1 MKNSLLYYAL
11 LSLLYLLCPVVIS
24 AQNEPDSVVVSK
36 YFDSISKDENRLRQF
51 FAQMPKGGD
60 LHNHLT
66 GSVYAETYFRLAC
79 QDSLWVNI
87 STGRLF
93 PDSVPGAIQ
102 LKPNMNNLHNIRMTL
117 IDKWFI
123 RNFNLGKFPLGADE
137 YFFGTFG
144 LFGAATKSHYAEL
157 LSELRKRAAY
167 ENVQYLEIMV
177 SSPSLTVDTYY
188 NEQLRLAMKSD
199 SLSAFRLVLD
209 SICQNIETNYRS
221 LPDSVVKQVNELDSL
236 SLQTKIPNSPVCYY
250 QFAAKRNAEPF
261 SVFAQLYLGYKC
273 CVQANSKVV
282 GVNIVSAENGE
293 TSIADYKWHMEM
305 FKYLDSKFERKVKK
319 SLHAGEL
326 TLGLVEPEEM
336 SNHISQA
343 VLTACANRIGHG
355 VDIAFETNSIQLL
368 DSMKIR
374 DIPVEINLTSNE
386 FILGVKDDVHPFML
400 YRTAGVPIVISTD
413 DPGILR
419 TSLTQQYV
427 LSTLRYGVSY
437 FEIKELIRNSITY
450 SFAPI
455 EVKKTLMKKVND
467 GFKSFENKWHENIK
481 IIQSWEKP

>member
-11 LSLLYLLCPVVIS
+11 ITLLYLLCPVVIS

-79 QDSLWVNI
+79 QDSLWVNM

-117 IDKWFI
+117 IDKWSI
-123 RNFNLGKFPLGADE
+123 RNFNPGKFPLGADE

-188 NEQLRLAMKSD
+188 NEQLRSAMKSD

-209 SICQNIETNYRS
+209 SI
-221 LPDSVVKQVNELDSL
+221 
-236 SLQTKIPNSPVCYY
+236 
-250 QFAAKRNAEPF
+250 
-261 SVFAQLYLGYKC
+261 
-273 CVQANSKVV
+273 
-282 GVNIVSAENGE
+282 
-293 TSIADYKWHMEM
+293 
-305 FKYLDSKFERKVKK
+305 
-319 SLHAGEL
+319 
-326 TLGLVEPEEM
+326 
-336 SNHISQA
+336 
-343 VLTACANRIGHG
+343 
-355 VDIAFETNSIQLL
+355 
-368 DSMKIR
+368 
-374 DIPVEINLTSNE
+374 
-386 FILGVKDDVHPFML
+386 
-400 YRTAGVPIVISTD
+400 
-413 DPGILR
+413 
-419 TSLTQQYV
+419 
-427 LSTLRYGVSY
+427 
-437 FEIKELIRNSITY
+437 
-450 SFAPI
+450 
-455 EVKKTLMKKVND
+455 
-467 GFKSFENKWHENIK
+467 
-481 IIQSWEKP
+481 

>member
-11 LSLLYLLCPVVIS
+11 LSLLYLLCPLVIS

-79 QDSLWVNI
+79 QDSLWVNM

-117 IDKWFI
+117 IDKWSI
-123 RNFNLGKFPLGADE
+123 RNFNPGKFPLGADE

-199 SLSAFRLVLD
+199 CLSAFRLVLD

-273 CVQANSKVV
+273 CMQANSKVV

-355 VDIAFETNSIQLL
+355 VDIAFETNSIKLL

-400 YRTAGVPIVISTD
+400 YRQAGVPMVISTD

-419 TSLTQQYV
+419 TSLTRQYV
-427 LSTLRYGVSY
+427 LATLRYGLCYSD
-437 FEIKELIRNSITY
+437 IKKLVLNSIKY
-450 SFAPI
+450 SFAPNI
-455 EVKKTLMKKVND
+455 NELMDKLNKEFTVFEKKWCCNLQ
-467 GFKSFENKWHENIK
+467 
-481 IIQSWEKP
+481 IINSWDKP

>member
-1 MKNSLLYYAL
+1 M
-11 LSLLYLLCPVVIS
+11 
-24 AQNEPDSVVVSK
+24 
-36 YFDSISKDENRLRQF
+36 
-51 FAQMPKGGD
+51 
-60 LHNHLT
+60 
-66 GSVYAETYFRLAC
+66 
-79 QDSLWVNI
+79 
-87 STGRLF
+87 
-93 PDSVPGAIQ
+93 
-102 LKPNMNNLHNIRMTL
+102 
-117 IDKWFI
+117 
-123 RNFNLGKFPLGADE
+123 
-137 YFFGTFG
+137 
-144 LFGAATKSHYAEL
+144 
-157 LSELRKRAAY
+157 
-167 ENVQYLEIMV
+167 
-177 SSPSLTVDTYY
+177 
-188 NEQLRLAMKSD
+188 
-199 SLSAFRLVLD
+199 
-209 SICQNIETNYRS
+209 
-221 LPDSVVKQVNELDSL
+221 PDSVVKQVNELDSL

-326 TLGLVEPEEM
+326 TLGMVEPEEM

-400 YRTAGVPIVISTD
+400 YRTADVPIVISTD

-427 LSTLRYGVSY
+427 LATLRYGVSY

-455 EVKKTLMKKVND
+455 EVKKTLMNKVSD
-467 GFKSFENKWHENIK
+467 GFKTFENKWHENIK

>member
-1 MKNSLLYYAL
+1 
-11 LSLLYLLCPVVIS
+11 
-24 AQNEPDSVVVSK
+24 
-36 YFDSISKDENRLRQF
+36 
-51 FAQMPKGGD
+51 
-60 LHNHLT
+60 
-66 GSVYAETYFRLAC
+66 
-79 QDSLWVNI
+79 
-87 STGRLF
+87 
-93 PDSVPGAIQ
+93 
-102 LKPNMNNLHNIRMTL
+102 
-117 IDKWFI
+117 
-123 RNFNLGKFPLGADE
+123 
-137 YFFGTFG
+137 
-144 LFGAATKSHYAEL
+144 
-157 LSELRKRAAY
+157 
-167 ENVQYLEIMV
+167 
-177 SSPSLTVDTYY
+177 
-188 NEQLRLAMKSD
+188 MKSD

-221 LPDSVVKQVNELDSL
+221 LPDSVVKQVNVLDFL
-236 SLQTKIPNSPVCYY
+236 SLQSKIPNSPVCYY

-273 CVQANSKVV
+273 CLQPNSKVV

-305 FKYLDSKFERKVKK
+305 FNYLDNKFTRGVKK

-343 VLTACANRIGHG
+343 VLTAHANRIGHG
-355 VDIAFETNSIQLL
+355 VDIAFETNSIDLL

-400 YRTAGVPIVISTD
+400 YRQAGVPMVISTD

-427 LSTLRYGVSY
+427 LATLRYGLCYSD
-437 FEIKELIRNSITY
+437 IKKLVLNSIKY
-450 SFAPI
+450 SFAPNI
-455 EVKKTLMKKVND
+455 NELMDKLNKEFTVFEKKWCRNLQ
-467 GFKSFENKWHENIK
+467 
-481 IIQSWEKP
+481 IINSWDKP

>member
-11 LSLLYLLCPVVIS
+11 ITLLYLLYPVVIS

-79 QDSLWVNI
+79 QDSLWVNM

-117 IDKWFI
+117 IDKWSI
-123 RNFNLGKFPLGADE
+123 RNFNPGKFPLGADE

-188 NEQLRLAMKSD
+188 NEQLRSAMKSD

-221 LPDSVVKQVNELDSL
+221 LPDSVVKQVNVLDFL
-236 SLQTKIPNSPVCYY
+236 SLQSKIPNSPVCYY

-273 CVQANSKVV
+273 CLQPNSKVV

-305 FKYLDSKFERKVKK
+305 FNYLDNKFTRGVKK

-343 VLTACANRIGHG
+343 VLTAHANRIGHG
-355 VDIAFETNSIQLL
+355 VDIAFETNSIDLL

-400 YRTAGVPIVISTD
+400 YRQAGVPMVISTD

-427 LSTLRYGVSY
+427 LATLRYGLCYSD
-437 FEIKELIRNSITY
+437 IKKLVLNSIKY
-450 SFAPI
+450 SFAPNI
-455 EVKKTLMKKVND
+455 NELMDKLNKEFTVFEKKWCRNLQ
-467 GFKSFENKWHENIK
+467 
-481 IIQSWEKP
+481 IINSWDKP